1 MAVPERILD
10 LGADPLAGAA
20 ALRWTV
26 PGDGGRP
33 ITGHQARVDLGPWTD
48 TGSALGAYVARGLEI
63 GREYAFEVRAVNA
76 DGPAPPSNVARA
88 TPAHPRTDTSNDVP
102 SLLPPN
108 AAALERA
115 AEQATARIG
124 RVPVPIDDV
133 WDPATC
139 PEPLLPW
146 LAWALSVDR
155 WDPEWPVETKRAVI
169 AASIPSHRR
178 KGTLAALR
186 ALLDDIDAVY
196 DLVENPGGAP
206 GRLNIDIL
214 NSGSILTADLADVR
228 AQIDTSKRYSVHY
241 DLRHSAG
248 IGMALGFAAGVAA
261 VTLADL
267 QMEVDA

>member
-1 MAVPERILD
+1 MAVPDRIVD

-26 PGDGGRP
+26 PGDGGSP
-33 ITGHQARVDLGPWTD
+33 ITGHQVRVDLGAWTD
-48 TGSALGAYVARGLEI
+48 TGSALGAHTVDGLEI
-63 GREYAFEVRAVNA
+63 GREYAFEARAVNA

-108 AAALERA
+108 ASALERA

-124 RVPVPIDDV
+124 RVPVPIGDV
-133 WDPATC
+133 WDPDAC

-155 WDPEWPVETKRAVI
+155 WDPEWPEETKRAVI
-169 AASIPSHRR
+169 AASIPAHRR
-178 KGTLAALR
+178 RGTLAAVKA
-186 ALLDDIDAVY
+186 ALEDIGAVY
-196 DLVENPGGAP
+196 GVTENPGGVP
-206 GRLNIDIL
+206 GRLDIDIL
-214 NSGSILTADLADVR
+214 NSGSLLTADLADVR

-248 IGMALGFAAGVAA
+248 IGMTLGFAVGVAA
-261 VTLADL
+261 VTVADL
-267 QMEVDA
+267 AMDA